1 MIIPIRCMSCGT
13 VIADKWMYYK
23 RKLLQRKGPSIRAES
38 EDRFYMDGTSI
49 PKTIEHEIM
58 KEVGLKKACC
68 RRHFLTHVDLIEK
81 I

>member
-1 MIIPIRCMSCGT
+1 M
-13 VIADKWMYYK
+13 
-23 RKLLQRKGPSIRAES
+23 RAES

-49 PKTIEHEIM
+49 PKTVENEIM